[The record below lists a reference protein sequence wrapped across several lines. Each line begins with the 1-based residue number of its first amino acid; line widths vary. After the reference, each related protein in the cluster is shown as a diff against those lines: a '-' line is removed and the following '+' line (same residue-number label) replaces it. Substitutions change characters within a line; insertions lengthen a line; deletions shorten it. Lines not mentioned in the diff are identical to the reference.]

1 MYTHVVT
8 LHHSFLFLEHHG
20 NGTRTNRWQTP
31 QWWLCNCQR
40 IRNHLWW
47 RSMFWKIQI
56 NLTELKG
63 LNLLFFLS
71 IYSPLWIFNSP
82 HHQRIRTSRC
92 RKFRQKTDTKIVTFA
107 NTSTKK
113 VLNMTD
119 MFSNVKNIFNWLFQT
134 RRIPIFMNVNFVMAL
149 IFFEEQDCCIN
160 TSINSIQV
168 NFTKT

>member
-1 MYTHVVT
+1 MTDPVSENVQTFPNYLFFAASIELFSLAYLGRALSLIFTT
-8 LHHSFLFLEHHG
+8 LFPFA
-20 NGTRTNRWQTP
+20 P
-31 QWWLCNCQR
+31 
-40 IRNHLWW
+40 
-47 RSMFWKIQI
+47 I

-168 NFTKT
+168 KFREIDLTKFFL

>member
-1 MYTHVVT
+1 M
-8 LHHSFLFLEHHG
+8 L
-20 NGTRTNRWQTP
+20 R
-31 QWWLCNCQR
+31 
-40 IRNHLWW
+40 
-47 RSMFWKIQI
+47 
-56 NLTELKG
+56 

-119 MFSNVKNIFNWLFQT
+119 MFSNVKNISNWLFQT

-168 NFTKT
+168 KFREIDLTKKILK

>member
-1 MYTHVVT
+1 MEKY
-8 LHHSFLFLEHHG
+8 
-20 NGTRTNRWQTP
+20 P
-31 QWWLCNCQR
+31 
-40 IRNHLWW
+40 
-47 RSMFWKIQI
+47 KP
-56 NLTELKG
+56 
-63 LNLLFFLS
+63 NLLILTFFS
-71 IYSPLWIFNSP
+71 SPLLWISNSH
-82 HHQRIRTSRC
+82 HHQKRTSKC
-92 RKFRQKTDTKIVTFA
+92 RKFQKMDTKIATFA

-168 NFTKT
+168 KFREIDLTKIFL

>member
-1 MYTHVVT
+1 MMKKYV
-8 LHHSFLFLEHHG
+8 LKNSNKFD
-20 NGTRTNRWQTP
+20 
-31 QWWLCNCQR
+31 R
-40 IRNHLWW
+40 IVGPK
-47 RSMFWKIQI
+47 FTI
-56 NLTELKG
+56 
-63 LNLLFFLS
+63 FLS

-113 VLNMTD
+113 ALNMTD
-119 MFSNVKNIFNWLFQT
+119 MFSNVKNIFNWSFQT
-134 RRIPIFMNVNFVMAL
+134 LRILIFMNANFVKAL
-149 IFFEEQDCCIN
+149 TFIEGQDYCIN